1 MTGGESDSRR
11 FLGRR
16 KSMNNERNIKRQV
29 PLPLFYKST
38 DMKTAGM
45 PAGEKAASGK
55 AENAATGKSVEQA
68 TEVQKKAE
76 RHRFKLG
83 IDMVQPVSGIGDVY
97 TQTVKHEIESSDE
110 NYFAGLQEER
120 KYVHPAMDLAAIVG
134 AKELSKGLKA
144 ELNQLTITG
153 IRVNEL
159 IREGTLSMVDLGDR
173 KLLKERLE
181 TIEGLTA
188 FQKRQIRK
196 FREPVYDFIV
206 IRDAIQK
213 RRGVMEKIEEPL
225 KEHLK
230 SADLFNL
237 RQQKTN
243 ELLKVYFKTS
253 QNDVLKN
260 VNPAAMSE
268 KGIAKLLKSRDRNG
282 FAETDLSALRL
293 VRRQMKYRESRI
305 RTGRLLNI
313 KRRVEMLGAYS
324 YSVDGNVSAGLTQMA
339 YTAQITHAAFAVGKF
354 GLKAGIV
361 SASFAAKYTGVSYLL
376 HKLNQ
381 KRKEVTEQLKIK
393 ATEAVK
399 SSKPYQAVHEKVQT
413 VKEKTSDVKRSVDQK
428 LEQNSAVQKY
438 KEVQAKA
445 REKVKV
451 AGKKAS
457 RTKAAAK
464 AAGRKVKQGKDI
476 ALTPIRLAGKAI
488 NGIRVF
494 FHKIR
499 MILFVG
505 AGIAISAFLIIVVLT
520 NAILTIFQTES
531 DAALSAILSENEN
544 FIADMTT
551 TLQEK
556 ADDKRLEAET
566 IANGTPKNA
575 AVLEGHTISRYGH
588 PGGNGGWVG
597 GSRIVYL
604 DGKGN
609 VTLNGMNNIKDC
621 IVMAYVIMDGDFDSN
636 EKARN
641 DLIFDLWE
649 LMNPKVT
656 YQESDIYTCTNGCD
670 SYSYSCDSSDDYTTI
685 NAYKESGVGFYGD
698 IESYS
703 AYGDG
708 YRVTCDGCKDNKNK
722 TIYHDTQTGTGAA
735 QPASG
740 CENYSVDYQCS
751 GHSVTVCFGHKDVE
765 VYVTVISMEEM
776 FVNRQLP
783 AITGNTYQSYLNEF
797 QGWTEDN
804 QEWARLLYSGDWFEL
819 YGVDPSGGTGYV
831 AGSGMTPEEIAAI
844 VDTYGNLDAT
854 RTAICSDAMSF
865 VGQIPYYWGGKAV
878 AKEYAENGFNATVT
892 PDYKGRNKRGLD
904 CSGFVQWIFWRVT
917 DVQIRAST
925 STITE
930 GMQPISVTELQ
941 PGDLGLMAL
950 PGSASNH
957 VGIFVGYNE
966 QGQALWCHEN
976 SSAGNVSVNNTTC
989 FRYYYRIL

>member
-1 MTGGESDSRR
+1 
-11 FLGRR
+11 
-16 KSMNNERNIKRQV
+16 MNDERNIKRQI

-38 DMKTAGM
+38 EMKTAGM
-45 PAGEKAASGK
+45 PAEGK
-55 AENAATGKSVEQA
+55 TADKSAEQTSNERRKE
-68 TEVQKKAE
+68 E
-76 RHRFKLG
+76 RHRFKPG
-83 IDMVQPVSGIGDVY
+83 VDMIQPVSGIGDASA
-97 TQTVKHEIESSDE
+97 QTVKHEVESSDE
-110 NYFAGLQEER
+110 NYYAGLQEER

-159 IREGTLSMVDLGDR
+159 LREGTLSMVDLGDK
-173 KLLKERLE
+173 KLLKERLDN
-181 TIEGLTA
+181 IEGLTA

-196 FREPVYDFIV
+196 YGEPVYDFIV
-206 IRDAIQK
+206 VRDAIEK
-213 RRGVMEKIEEPL
+213 RRSVMEKLEEPL

-230 SADLFNL
+230 SVDFFNL
-237 RQQKTN
+237 RKQKTN

-253 QNDVLKN
+253 QNDVLKS

-268 KGIAKLLKSRDRNG
+268 KNIGKLLKSRDKNG
-282 FAETDLSALRL
+282 FTETDLSAIRL
-293 VRRQMKYRESRI
+293 ARRQMKYRESRI
-305 RTGRLLNI
+305 RTGKLLNI

-324 YSVDGNVSAGLTQMA
+324 YRVDGNISAGLTQMV

-361 SASFAAKYTGVSYLL
+361 STSFVAKYTGVSYLL
-376 HKLNQ
+376 HKVNQ
-381 KRKEVTEQLKIK
+381 KRREVTRQMKIK

-413 VKEKTSDVKRSVDQK
+413 VKEKTADAKRSVDQK
-428 LEQNSAVQKY
+428 LEKNSAVQKY

-445 REKVKV
+445 KEKAKE

-476 ALTPIRLAGKAI
+476 VLTPVRLVGKAI

-494 FHKIR
+494 FNKIR
-499 MILFVG
+499 LVLFAG
-505 AGIAISAFLIIVVLT
+505 AGIAIAAFLIIVVLI

-531 DAALSAILSENEN
+531 NVALSAILTEDEY
-544 FIADMTT
+544 FIADMTA
-551 TLQEK
+551 TLQGK
-556 ADDKRLEAET
+556 ADGKRLEAET
-566 IANGTPKNA
+566 IANGTPQNT
-575 AVLEGHTISRYGH
+575 AVLEGHTISKYGH
-588 PGGNGGWVG
+588 PDGNGGWTD
-597 GSRIVYL
+597 GSKIVYL
-604 DGKGN
+604 DGNGN

-636 EKARN
+636 ETARD
-641 DLIFDLWE
+641 DLITDLWE
-649 LMNPKVT
+649 LMNPEVT
-656 YQESDIYTCTNGCD
+656 YQESDIYTCTNGCG
-670 SYSYSCDSSDDYTTI
+670 SFSYSCDSSGDYTII
-685 NAYKESGVGFYGD
+685 NSYKESGVGFYGD

-703 AYGDG
+703 TYGDS
-708 YRVTCDGCKDNKNK
+708 YTVTCEGCKDEKNK
-722 TIYHDTQTGTGAA
+722 TIYHSTKIGTGAA

-740 CENYSVDYQCS
+740 CENYSVDYDCS

-765 VYVTVISMEEM
+765 VYVKVLSMEEM
-776 FVNRQLP
+776 FTNGHLP
-783 AITGNTYQSYLNEF
+783 TATGKTYQSYLNVF

-804 QEWARLLYSGDWFEL
+804 QEWARLLYNGDWFDL

-844 VDTYGNLDAT
+844 IDTYGNLDAT

-865 VGQIPYYWGGKAV
+865 VGQIPYYWGGKSI

-892 PDYKGRNKRGLD
+892 PDYKGRNKKGLD
-904 CSGFVQWIFWRVT
+904 CSGFVQWIIWRVT
-917 DVQIRAST
+917 DVKIGAST

-930 GMQPISVTELQ
+930 GMQPISATELQ
-941 PGDLGLMAL
+941 PGDLGLMAV

-976 SSAGNVSVNNTTC
+976 STAGNVSVNNTTC
-989 FRYYYRIL
+989 FRYYYQILDFD